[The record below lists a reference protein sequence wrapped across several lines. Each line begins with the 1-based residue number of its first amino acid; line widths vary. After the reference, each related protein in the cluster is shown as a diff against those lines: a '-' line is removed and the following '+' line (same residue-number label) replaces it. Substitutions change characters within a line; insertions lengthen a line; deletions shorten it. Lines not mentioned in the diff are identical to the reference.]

1 MNKLIPMLAVV
12 ATFILVGCSTESD
25 HPSNIIT
32 ISPSEGTAYLN
43 ASREVIESKGWTVVS
58 ERGSTTGKAA
68 EQVTIT
74 GQSVE
79 GKKVFFTARFTAK
92 PKKACLEVTTEGGFP
107 ISPVQL
113 IGLVKNKHDK

>member
-25 HPSNIIT
+25 LPSSIIT
-32 ISPSEGTAYLN
+32 FSPSEGTAYLD
-43 ASREVIESKGWTVVS
+43 ASREVIESKGWTVLS
-58 ERGSTTGKAA
+58 ERGSTTGKVS

-74 GQSVE
+74 GQSLE
-79 GKKVFFTARFTAK
+79 GKKVFFTARFTVK
-92 PKKACLEVTTEGGFP
+92 PKKAYLEVTIEEGFP

-113 IGLVKNKHDK
+113 VELVKNKHDK